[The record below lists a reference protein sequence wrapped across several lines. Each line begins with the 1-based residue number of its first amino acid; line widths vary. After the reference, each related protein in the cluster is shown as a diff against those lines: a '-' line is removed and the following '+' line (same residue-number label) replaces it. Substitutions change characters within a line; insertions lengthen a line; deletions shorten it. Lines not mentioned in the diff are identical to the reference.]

1 MSSRA
6 TTNID
11 FMGVRKIA
19 ALISI
24 LLVLG
29 TVISLGV
36 RGLELGLDFT
46 GGSLIELEYAEA
58 PELADVRQSLNEA
71 GFDDP
76 MVQNFGSDTSVLIR
90 IPAAFDDSVGEQVV
104 SALGQD
110 QQISLQRSEYVGGQ
124 VGKELREKGG
134 LALLLAFFVVLVYVA
149 MRFQLKF
156 GLASVVPLVHD
167 VLLVLGVFSVFQLTF
182 DLTVLAALLAVIGY
196 SLNDTI
202 VVSDRIRENFRRI
215 LKGGPEE
222 IINTSLNQV
231 LTRTLVTSG
240 TTLVVLVSLLLF
252 GGEMI
257 RNFALA
263 LFVGVL
269 VGTYSSIY
277 VAANMLVVLGVN
289 RDDLYVPKKEG
300 AEDEQPE
307 AEEPP
312 DWLKRME

>member
-6 TTNID
+6 TSNID

-24 LLVLG
+24 ILVLG
-29 TVISLGV
+29 AVVSLGV
-36 RGLELGLDFT
+36 RGLALGLDFT
-46 GGSLIELEYAEA
+46 GGSLVEVEYAEA
-58 PELADVRQSLNEA
+58 PDLADVRQSLDEA
-71 GFDDP
+71 GFEDP
-76 MVQNFGSDTSVLIR
+76 MVQNFGSDTAVLIR
-90 IPAAFDDSVGEQVV
+90 LPAAFDDTVGEEVV
-104 SALGQD
+104 SALSQGQD
-110 QQISLQRSEYVGGQ
+110 ISLQRSEYVGGQ

-156 GLASVVPLVHD
+156 GLSSVVPLVHD

-222 IINTSLNQV
+222 IINISLNQV

-240 TTLVVLVSLLLF
+240 TTLVVLIALLVF

-263 LFVGVL
+263 LCVGVV

-300 AEDEQPE
+300 AEDQQPE
-307 AEEPP
+307 TEEPP